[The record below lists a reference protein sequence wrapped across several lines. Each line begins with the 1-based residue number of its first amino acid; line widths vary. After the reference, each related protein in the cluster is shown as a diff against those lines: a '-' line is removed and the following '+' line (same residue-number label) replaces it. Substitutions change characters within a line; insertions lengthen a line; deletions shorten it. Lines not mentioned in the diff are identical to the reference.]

1 MEYEVVI
8 GLEVHAELLTRSKMF
23 CACPVVDT
31 IQAEPNSAVCPV
43 CSGMPGVLPV
53 INRQAV
59 ENAIRVAL
67 ALECKIAETSI
78 FARKNYFYPDLPK
91 GYQIT
96 QYEYPL
102 AQNGRLQIQTSQGE
116 HLVRIRR
123 VHLEEDTGKL
133 THTNT
138 QTESYSL
145 EKGVIRFEANVSVRQ
160 RGSTGLGTRVE
171 IKNLNSFQAMERGI
185 AYQVQQQIATLERGG
200 MVKQETA
207 GWDDVNEVTF
217 VQRSK
222 EEAEDYRYFPEP
234 DLPPLVVDKGWIV
247 EAAASLPELPRAKA
261 LRFTVKY
268 GLNDYP
274 AALLVEDQGV
284 AAYFEAAA
292 HAAGGIPPATVANWV
307 TGELFAWMNQSGQG
321 IEQVKVTPAALVE
334 LLAALADNTLN
345 QNTAKVVLAMMLT
358 SGKSAGEITTERS
371 LQQISDVSILTEM
384 VQQVLAE
391 NPDEVQNYLNGK
403 ETLANWFFGQVMRAA
418 KGQANPQVLRSELD
432 KQLVNL
438 KAAHPGGE

>member
-1 MEYEVVI
+1 
-8 GLEVHAELLTRSKMF
+8 
-23 CACPVVDT
+23 
-31 IQAEPNSAVCPV
+31 
-43 CSGMPGVLPV
+43 
-53 INRQAV
+53 
-59 ENAIRVAL
+59 
-67 ALECKIAETSI
+67 
-78 FARKNYFYPDLPK
+78 
-91 GYQIT
+91 
-96 QYEYPL
+96 
-102 AQNGRLQIQTSQGE
+102 
-116 HLVRIRR
+116 VRIRR

-145 EKGVIRFEANVSVRQ
+145 VDLNRAGVPLLEIVSEPDMHSPEEARAYAQELRAILRYLGVNSGDMEKGVIRFEANVSVRQ